1 MVTVFYLNYDI
12 LSYFYFLVVLH
23 AIERPDLLYSL
34 FAYFNFI
41 NSLYCNCY
49 KNQEDSVADMVQNSA
64 FTENSDGIRGLE
76 MIHPEVGRYT
86 KECMRFRRISSSTT
100 IKL

>member
-1 MVTVFYLNYDI
+1 MTIRVLTNKIMVTVFYLNYDI

-49 KNQEDSVADMVQNSA
+49 KNQEDSVADLVQIVFHRKLGWN
-64 FTENSDGIRGLE
+64 TKGLE
-76 MIHPEVGRYT
+76 TDIENWTDIQRNVWD
-86 KECMRFRRISSSTT
+86 
-100 IKL
+100 

>member
-1 MVTVFYLNYDI
+1 MIYYF
-12 LSYFYFLVVLH
+12 YFYFLVVVLH

-49 KNQEDSVADMVQNSA
+49 KNQEDSVADLVQIVFHRKLGWN
-64 FTENSDGIRGLE
+64 TKGLE
-76 MIHPEVGRYT
+76 TDPEVDSYT
-86 KECMRFRRISSSTT
+86 KKCMGFGS
-100 IKL
+100 